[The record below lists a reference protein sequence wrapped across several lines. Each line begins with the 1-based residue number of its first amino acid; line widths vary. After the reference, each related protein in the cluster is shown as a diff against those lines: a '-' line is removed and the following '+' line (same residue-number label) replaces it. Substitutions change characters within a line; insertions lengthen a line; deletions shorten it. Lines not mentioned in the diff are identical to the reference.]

1 MLPSPFGG
9 RRSDGERS
17 EPNGD
22 GPRRGLLDRLPLA
35 RGGSFRSAV
44 EVRPNT
50 STDTTRMTHQ
60 NDSDLLNSILQQ
72 LNESGLEA
80 LLGGFATL
88 LNEAMLRQRSEALGA
103 QPYER
108 SDSRKG
114 HANGFKPKTVDT
126 RMGAL
131 ELAVPQVRGDIQFY
145 PSALDKGLRS
155 EQALKLALAEM
166 YVQGVSTRRVAQ
178 IVEQLCG
185 HSVSSTHVSDCA
197 AKLDVHLDAW
207 RNAPL
212 EVVPYVYLDARY
224 EKVRQDGR
232 VLDCAVLIA
241 SGILPSGKRSI
252 LGVSVALSEAEVH
265 WREFLN
271 SLQRRG
277 LRGVRCFV
285 SDDHAGLKAARRA
298 VFPGVAWQRCQFHL
312 QQNAQAYV
320 PKVEQ
325 RAGVAA
331 QIRNV
336 FDSPDQAAA
345 NQRLKELV
353 GQHAKSAPKLAQ
365 WLEDNLPE
373 GFTVFDLPATH
384 RRRMRTSN
392 PLERVNM
399 ELKRR
404 TRVAGIFPNEASLLR
419 LVSARLM
426 EISEDWETGKIY
438 LSMQNEKPASKADV

>member
-1 MLPSPFGG
+1 M
-9 RRSDGERS
+9 
-17 EPNGD
+17 
-22 GPRRGLLDRLPLA
+22 
-35 RGGSFRSAV
+35 
-44 EVRPNT
+44 
-50 STDTTRMTHQ
+50 
-60 NDSDLLNSILQQ
+60 
-72 LNESGLEA
+72 
-80 LLGGFATL
+80 
-88 LNEAMLRQRSEALGA
+88 
-103 QPYER
+103 
-108 SDSRKG
+108 
-114 HANGFKPKTVDT
+114 
-126 RMGAL
+126 
-131 ELAVPQVRGDIQFY
+131 
-145 PSALDKGLRS
+145 
-155 EQALKLALAEM
+155 
-166 YVQGVSTRRVAQ
+166 VA
-178 IVEQLCG
+178 
-185 HSVSSTHVSDCA
+185 
-197 AKLDVHLDAW
+197 K
-207 RNAPL
+207 
-212 EVVPYVYLDARY
+212 
-224 EKVRQDGR
+224 
-232 VLDCAVLIA
+232 
-241 SGILPSGKRSI
+241 
-252 LGVSVALSEAEVH
+252 
-265 WREFLN
+265 
-271 SLQRRG
+271 
-277 LRGVRCFV
+277 
-285 SDDHAGLKAARRA
+285 
-298 VFPGVAWQRCQFHL
+298 HL

>member
-1 MLPSPFGG
+1 
-9 RRSDGERS
+9 
-17 EPNGD
+17 
-22 GPRRGLLDRLPLA
+22 
-35 RGGSFRSAV
+35 
-44 EVRPNT
+44 
-50 STDTTRMTHQ
+50 MTHQ

-72 LNESGLEA
+72 LNDSGLDA

-108 SDSRKG
+108 CDSRKG

-126 RMGAL
+126 RMGPL
-131 ELAVPQVRGDIQFY
+131 ELAIPQVRGDLQFY

-155 EQALKLALAEM
+155 EQALNLALAQM

-212 EVVPYVYLDARY
+212 DVVPYVYLDARY

-252 LGVSVALSEAEVH
+252 LGVSVALSEAEVN

-271 SLQRRG
+271 TLQGRG
-277 LRGVRCFV
+277 LRGVQCFV
-285 SDDHAGLKAARRA
+285 SDDHAGLKAARQA

-325 RAGVAA
+325 RAMVAA
-331 QIRNV
+331 QIRSV
-336 FDSPDQAAA
+336 FDSPDRAAA

-353 GQHAKSAPKLAQ
+353 GQHEKNASKLAT
-365 WLEDNLPE
+365 WLEENLPE
-373 GFTVFDLPATH
+373 GFTVFALPVSH
-384 RRRMRTSN
+384 RKRMRTSN

-438 LSMQNEKPASKADV
+438 LNMQTDEPASNANG